1 MTHSD
6 GWKLLCRDHNTITE
20 LFCCDQ
26 FICVYCRRRK
36 HKGHHC
42 ESLPEQAKRIRELS
56 HNLDRVER
64 RMFNA
69 LSNFEVTTSEF
80 KSIKLTLMNTLKSRI
95 VDYIMEQLKLAEQ
108 EATNILIE
116 YDRVVEEHLKL
127 YKDVFP
133 SKYLRNVFEKTD
145 FELILE
151 KERIIGNLRGFNDT
165 IPSLAI
171 GLTERNYPNMLGS
184 LDVHVD
190 VTKDFG
196 SPFFSQN
203 AKLSN
208 ASDDKTLVKK
218 LEDLLE
224 EG

>member
-1 MTHSD
+1 M
-6 GWKLLCRDHNTITE
+6 
-20 LFCCDQ
+20 
-26 FICVYCRRRK
+26 V
-36 HKGHHC
+36 
-42 ESLPEQAKRIRELS
+42 
-56 HNLDRVER
+56 
-64 RMFNA
+64 NA

-95 VDYIMEQLKLAEQ
+95 VDYITEQLKLAEQ

-116 YDRVVEEHLKL
+116 YDRVVGEHLKL

-133 SKYLRNVFEKTD
+133 SKYLRNAFEKTD

-151 KERIIGNLRGFNDT
+151 KERIIGSSKGFNVT

-190 VTKDFG
+190 ETKDFG
-196 SPFFSQN
+196 SPVCSQN